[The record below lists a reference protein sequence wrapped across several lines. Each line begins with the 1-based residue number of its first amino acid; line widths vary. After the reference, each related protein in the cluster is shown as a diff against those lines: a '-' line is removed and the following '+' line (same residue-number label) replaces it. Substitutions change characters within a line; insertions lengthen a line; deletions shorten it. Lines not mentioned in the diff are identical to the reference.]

1 MTRSDLYF
9 KMLICCSA
17 EYGLQRAKVDIGGN
31 TGGCWGPGDLASL
44 AADLLA
50 FSAIEFECPFQGQEL
65 IVISLVII
73 AWA

>member
-1 MTRSDLYF
+1 MQ
-9 KMLICCSA
+9 ICCSA
-17 EYGLQRAKVDIGGN
+17 DDELQRAEVDIGRN
-31 TGGCWGPGDLASL
+31 TGDLTSL
-44 AADLLA
+44 AADMLA